1 VYGVHYD
8 TDNYHLHIAVNRT
21 DPETGKVVLPFNGL
35 DIQEAHK
42 LVAHIEGRQG
52 WASEETPMYA
62 VLENGELARR
72 RTAREIKPKQAAL
85 DFEHATGEKSAQRIA
100 QERGHSII
108 KDAQSWP
115 ELHEKLAEAGLRF
128 EKKGSGAIIFV
139 GEKAVKASSVDRAF
153 SMGKLCKGW
162 GV

>member
-1 VYGVHYD
+1 
-8 TDNYHLHIAVNRT
+8 
-21 DPETGKVVLPFNGL
+21 
-35 DIQEAHK
+35 
-42 LVAHIEGRQG
+42 
-52 WASEETPMYA
+52 MYA

-153 SMGKLCKGW
+153 SMGKLCKRLGEFEEGTYPDALGKIAPEPVSSVNLKEW
-162 GV
+162 KAYQKEFAGAPKKCQEQGRMSGLSA